1 MSFQN
6 QISPAG
12 HSYAHSYAQTMAE
25 LIKKMPD
32 AVELRE
38 SKKAESVK

>member
-6 QISPAG
+6 QISPAN
-12 HSYAHSYAQTMAE
+12 HSYAQTMAE
-25 LIKKMPD
+25 LIKKIPN

-38 SKKAESVK
+38 SKKAESAK

>member
-12 HSYAHSYAQTMAE
+12 RSYAQTMAE
-25 LIKKMPD
+25 LIKKD

-38 SKKAESVK
+38 SKKAESAK